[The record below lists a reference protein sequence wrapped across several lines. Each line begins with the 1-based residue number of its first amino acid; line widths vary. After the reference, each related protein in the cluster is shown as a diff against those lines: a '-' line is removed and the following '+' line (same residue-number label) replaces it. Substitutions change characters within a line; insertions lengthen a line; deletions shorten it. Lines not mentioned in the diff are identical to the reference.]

1 MRTLI
6 LSAAALA
13 AAMPSTLVVAQ
24 GVATE
29 ASLAPVFVTGQR
41 VDLDPTLPHTSA
53 SQTAEQLRDQ
63 NLVNP
68 EDALR
73 YVPATTIRKRY
84 IGDRNA
90 LIGGRNFG
98 PLQPSRALVYVDGY
112 LLSNFLGR
120 FDAPRWNMLTPESIE
135 RVDVLYGP
143 YSALY
148 PGNSIGTTV
157 VVHEGRPKGF
167 EASARLGGHRQRFS
181 AYGDKDHYD
190 GHQLSARIASR
201 LDNGLWYALHLN
213 HQDSTSQ
220 PMQYHTSTTL
230 TPGTTGTPVT
240 GIRYDTDPLGRPRAV
255 FGANSGAIDRT
266 EQHTIK
272 LQLGQ
277 DLTPTLQASGFV
289 AHWVNDSATRNRT
302 FLRDANGNPV
312 WSGSVTDGTYQFTI
326 PAATFAPS
334 QRDEAHWQGGFTLKT
349 RHATGWNGSLVASL
363 YRIAHD
369 EARQASQPD
378 PVAAQGGA
386 GTLTRRDG
394 TGWHT
399 LELQAAY
406 TPTAGDFGNGR
417 HALTFGVHRNGYRLD
432 QTVDNLSDWR
442 HGSGSLAQFYR
453 GRTDITAAYAQD
465 VWALREDLQLTLGLR
480 VEHFRAY
487 EGEQLA
493 ANGVYTVYGERRL
506 NGRSPKASLAW
517 WATPDWLFKL
527 SAGHGVRFP
536 NVEELYNGTATGT
549 SVIVSD
555 PNLQPERS
563 TAIELSSEHTG
574 ARHRLRVS
582 VFHDVVKDA
591 ILRQSDAT
599 VTPSVTR
606 VSNVDRVR
614 TRGVEFV
621 WARQDVFVRGVDLEG
636 HLAFTRSIIT
646 ANSRDPASVGA
657 DWLRVPKSRGALLA
671 SWRPNDRWRT
681 SLGLRYSGR
690 AYNDVYN
697 RDIQPDVYGG
707 VSRVKQL
714 DWRAS
719 VKLQPKLEWA
729 VGIDNLTDQR
739 AWQFHPY
746 PGRTLHTELRWV
758 H

>member
-1 MRTLI
+1 
-6 LSAAALA
+6 LA
-13 AAMPSTLVVAQ
+13 AAAPVSLAIAQ
-24 GVATE
+24 GVAAD
-29 ASLAPVFVTGQR
+29 ASLAPVVVTGQR
-41 VDLDPTLPHTSA
+41 AELDPTLPHTTA
-53 SQTAEQLRDQ
+53 SKTAEQLRDQ

-73 YVPATTIRKRY
+73 YLPATTIRKRY

-98 PLQPSRALVYVDGY
+98 TLQPSRALVYVDGY

-157 VVHEGRPKGF
+157 VVHERPPQGF
-167 EASARLGGHRQRFS
+167 EASARLGGHRQEFS
-181 AYGDKDHYD
+181 AYGDRGHDD
-190 GHQLSARIASR
+190 GHQFSARIASR
-201 LDNGLWYALHLN
+201 LDSGLWYALHLN

-220 PMQYHTSTTL
+220 PMQYLTSTTL
-230 TPGTTGTPVT
+230 TPGTAGTPVT

-266 EQHTIK
+266 QQETIK
-272 LQLGQ
+272 LQVGQ
-277 DLTPTLQASGFV
+277 DFTPTLQASAFV
-289 AHWVNDSATRNRT
+289 GYWVNDSTTRNRT
-302 FLRDANGNPV
+302 FLRDQNGNPV
-312 WSGSVTDGTYQFTI
+312 WSGTVTDGTYQYTI
-326 PAATFAPS
+326 PDAAFAPS
-334 QRDEAHWQGGFTLKT
+334 QRDEAHWQTGLTVKT

-363 YRIAHD
+363 YRIGRD
-369 EARQASQPD
+369 DARQASQPD
-378 PVAAQGGA
+378 PVAALGGP

-399 LELQAAY
+399 VELQAAY
-406 TPTAGDFGNGR
+406 TPTPGDFGDGR
-417 HALTFGVHRNGYRLD
+417 YALTVGLHRTGYRLD
-432 QTVDNLSDWR
+432 QTVDTVSDWR
-442 HGSGSLAQFYR
+442 HGGGTRAQFYR

-465 VWALREDLQLTLGLR
+465 VWTLREDLQLTLGLR
-480 VEHFRAY
+480 VEHFRAHD
-487 EGEQLA
+487 GEQLTS
-493 ANGVYTVYGERRL
+493 NGVTTVYGERSL

-517 WATPDWLFKL
+517 WATPAWLLKA

-536 NVEELYNGTATGT
+536 NVEELYNGTATGS

-563 TAIELSSEHTG
+563 TAFELSAQHSG
-574 ARHRLRVS
+574 AAHRLRVS
-582 VFHDVVKDA
+582 VFQDVVRDA
-591 ILRQSDAT
+591 ILRQSDVT

-614 TRGVEFV
+614 TRGIEFV
-621 WARQDVFVRGVDLEG
+621 WMQQDVFVRGFDLEG
-636 HLAFTRSIIT
+636 NLAFTRSIVT
-646 ANSRDPASVGA
+646 ANTRDPDSVGA
-657 DWLRVPKSRGALLA
+657 YWLRVPKSRGALLA
-671 SWRPNDRWRT
+671 SWRPNDLWRT

-697 RDIQPDVYGG
+697 RDVHPDVYGG

-719 VKLQPKLEWA
+719 VKLQPQLEWA

-739 AWQFHPY
+739 AWQSHPY

>member
-1 MRTLI
+1 MKAFALPAVA
-6 LSAAALA
+6 LLA
-13 AAMPSTLVVAQ
+13 AAPASLALAQ
-24 GVATE
+24 GVATD
-29 ASLAPVFVTGQR
+29 ASLDPVRVTGQR
-41 VDLDPTLPHTSA
+41 IELDPTLPA
-53 SQTAEQLRDQ
+53 STATKTAEQLRDQ

-73 YVPATTIRKRY
+73 YVPSTTIRKRY

-157 VVHEGRPKGF
+157 VVHERAPQRL
-167 EASARLGGHRQRFS
+167 EASARLGGHRQWFS
-181 AYGDKDHYD
+181 AYGHGDHDD
-190 GHQLSARIASR
+190 GHQLSARIAAR
-201 LDNGLWYALHLN
+201 LDDGRWYALHLN

-220 PMQYHTSTTL
+220 PMQYYTSTTF
-230 TPGTTGTPVT
+230 TPGTSGTPVT

-255 FGANSGAIDRT
+255 FGASSGAIDRT

-277 DLTPTLQASGFV
+277 ALTPTLQASGFI
-289 AHWVNDSATRNRT
+289 AHWVNDSSTRNHT
-302 FLRDANGNPV
+302 FLRDANGNAV
-312 WSGSVTDGTYQFTI
+312 WSGTVTDGTYQFTL
-326 PAATFAPS
+326 PATAFAPS
-334 QRDEAHWQGGFTLKT
+334 QRDEAHWQAGFTLKT
-349 RHATGWNGSLVASL
+349 EHATGWNGSLVASR
-363 YRIAHD
+363 YHIARD
-369 EARQASQPD
+369 DARQATQPD
-378 PVAAQGGA
+378 PVAALGGP
-386 GTLTRRDG
+386 GSLTRRAG
-394 TGWHT
+394 TGWYT
-399 LELQAAY
+399 VEAQASY
-406 TPTAGDFGNGR
+406 TPVAGDFGNGR
-417 HALTFGVHRNGYRLD
+417 HALTLGLHRNGYRLD
-432 QTVDNLSDWR
+432 QTVDSLGDWR
-442 HGSGSLAQFYR
+442 QGTGTLAQYYR
-453 GRTDITAAYAQD
+453 GRTDITAVYAQD
-465 VWALREDLQLTLGLR
+465 VWTLREDLQLTLGLR
-480 VEHFRAY
+480 LEHFRAD

-493 ANGVYTVYGERRL
+493 SNGMLTVYEPRSL
-506 NGRSPKASLAW
+506 SGRSPKASLAW
-517 WATPDWLFKL
+517 WATSDWLLKF
-527 SAGHGVRFP
+527 SAGRGVRFP
-536 NVEELYNGTATGT
+536 NVEELYNGTATGS

-555 PNLQPERS
+555 PDLQPERS
-563 TAIELSSEHTG
+563 NALELSAQHSG
-574 ARHRLRVS
+574 AAHRLRVS
-582 VFHDVVKDA
+582 VFQDWVKDA
-591 ILRQSDAT
+591 ILRQTDAT

-614 TRGVEFV
+614 TRGIELE
-621 WARQDVFVRGVDLEG
+621 WAQQDVGLRGLDLEA

-646 ANSRDPASVGA
+646 ANTRDPATVGKY
-657 DWLRVPKSRGALLA
+657 WLRVPKSRGAVLV

-697 RDIQPDVYGG
+697 LDVNPDVYGG
-707 VSRVKQL
+707 VSRVRQL

-729 VGIDNLTDQR
+729 LGIDNLTDQR

-746 PGRTLHTELRWV
+746 PGRTLHTELRWS

>member
-1 MRTLI
+1 MRTLA

-13 AAMPSTLVVAQ
+13 AAAPCSLAFAQ
-24 GVATE
+24 GVATDT
-29 ASLAPVFVTGQR
+29 SLAPVVVTGQR
-41 VDLDPTLPHTSA
+41 AELDPTLPQTTA
-53 SQTAEQLRDQ
+53 SKTVEQLRDQ

-73 YVPATTIRKRY
+73 YLPATTIRKRY

-98 PLQPSRALVYVDGY
+98 TLQPSRALVYVDGY

-157 VVHEGRPKGF
+157 VVHERAPQGF

-181 AYGDKDHYD
+181 AYGDTGHYD
-190 GHQLSARIASR
+190 GHQFSARIASR
-201 LDNGLWYALHLN
+201 LDSGLWYALHLN

-230 TPGTTGTPVT
+230 TPGSAGTPVT
-240 GIRYDTDPLGRPRAV
+240 GIRYDTDPQGRPRAV

-266 EQHTIK
+266 QQDTIK
-272 LQLGQ
+272 LQVGQ
-277 DLTPTLQASGFV
+277 DVTPTLQASAFV
-289 AHWVNDSATRNRT
+289 GYWVNDSTTRNRS

-312 WSGSVTDGTYQFTI
+312 WSGTVTDGTYQYTI
-326 PAATFAPS
+326 PAAAFAPS
-334 QRDEAHWQGGFTLKT
+334 QRDEAHWQSGFTVKT

-363 YRIAHD
+363 YRIGRD
-369 EARQASQPD
+369 DARQASQPD
-378 PVAAQGGA
+378 PVAALGGP

-399 LELQAAY
+399 MEAQAAY
-406 TPTAGDFGNGR
+406 TPTPGDFGDGR
-417 HALTFGVHRNGYRLD
+417 HALTFGLHRNGYRLD
-432 QTVDNLSDWR
+432 QTVDNVSDWR
-442 HGSGSLAQFYR
+442 SGGGTRAQYYR
-453 GRTDITAAYAQD
+453 GRTEITAAYAQD
-465 VWALREDLQLTLGLR
+465 VWTLREDLQLTLGLR
-480 VEHFRAY
+480 VEHFRAHD
-487 EGEQLA
+487 GKQLTS
-493 ANGVYTVYGERRL
+493 NGVTTVYGERSL

-517 WATPDWLFKL
+517 WATPEWLLKA
-527 SAGHGVRFP
+527 STGHGVRFP

-563 TAIELSSEHTG
+563 TAFELSAEHSG
-574 ARHRLRVS
+574 AVHRLRVS
-582 VFHDVVKDA
+582 LFQDVVKDA
-591 ILRQSDAT
+591 ILRQSDTT
-599 VTPSVTR
+599 VVPSVTR

-614 TRGVEFV
+614 TRGIEFV
-621 WARQDVFVRGVDLEG
+621 WMQQDVFVRGFDLEG
-636 HLAFTRSIIT
+636 HLAFTRSIVT
-646 ANSRDPASVGA
+646 ANTRDPDSVGA
-657 DWLRVPKSRGALLA
+657 YWLRVPTSRGALLA
-671 SWRPNDRWRT
+671 SWRPRDLWRT

-697 RDIQPDVYGG
+697 RDVQPDVYGG

-719 VKLQPKLEWA
+719 VKLQPQLEWA

-739 AWQFHPY
+739 AWQSHPY

>member
-1 MRTLI
+1 MKSLAWT
-6 LSAAALA
+6 AVAVAA
-13 AAMPSTLVVAQ
+13 AAMGTPAHAQ

-29 ASLAPVFVTGQR
+29 ASLATVVVTGQHTE
-41 VDLDPTLPHTSA
+41 LDPTLPHTTA
-53 SQTAEQLRDQ
+53 SRTGEQLRDQ
-63 NLVNP
+63 NLINP

-73 YVPATTIRKRY
+73 YLPATTIRKRY

-98 PLQPSRALVYVDGY
+98 TLQPSRALVYVDGY

-135 RVDVLYGP
+135 RVDMLYGP

-157 VVHEGRPKGF
+157 VVRERTPRQF
-167 EASARLGGHRQRFS
+167 EASARLGGHRQWYS
-181 AYGDKDHYD
+181 AYADSDRYD
-190 GHQLSARIASR
+190 GHQFSARIAAR
-201 LDNGLWYALHLN
+201 LDSGQWYALNLN

-220 PMQYHTSTTL
+220 PMQYYTTTTL
-230 TPGTTGTPVT
+230 TPGTAGTPVT
-240 GIRYDTDPLGRPRAV
+240 GIRYDTDPQGRTRAV
-255 FGANSGAIDRT
+255 FGPNNGAIDRT
-266 EQHTIK
+266 QQRTIK
-272 LQLGQ
+272 LQIGQ
-277 DLTPTLQASGFV
+277 DFTPTLQASAFV
-289 AHWVNDSATRNRT
+289 AHWVNDSTARNRT
-302 FLRDANGNPV
+302 FLRDAGGNPV
-312 WSGSVTDGTYQFTI
+312 WSGVVNDGTYQYTI
-326 PAATFAPS
+326 PASAFAPS
-334 QRDEAHWQGGFTLKT
+334 QRDEAHWQSGFTVKT
-349 RHATGWNGSLVASL
+349 RHAAGWNGSLVASL
-363 YRIAHD
+363 YRIGRD
-369 EARQASQPD
+369 DARQAQQPD
-378 PVAAQGGA
+378 PVAASGGP
-386 GTLTRRDG
+386 GTLTRRHG

-399 LELQAAY
+399 VELQAAY

-417 HALTFGVHRNGYRLD
+417 HALTLGVHRNGYRLT
-432 QTVDNLSDWR
+432 QTVDNVSDWQE
-442 HGSGSLAQFYR
+442 GAGTLSQYYR

-465 VWALREDLQLTLGLR
+465 VWSLREDLQLTLGLR
-480 VEHFRAY
+480 VEHFRAHD
-487 EGEQLA
+487 GEQLTS
-493 ANGVYTVYGERRL
+493 NGVTTVYGQRSL

-517 WATPDWLFKL
+517 WATPEWLLKL

-536 NVEELYNGTATGT
+536 NVEELYNGTATGS

-563 TAIELSSEHTG
+563 TAVELSTEHSG
-574 ARHRLRVS
+574 PAHRVRVS
-582 VFHDVVKDA
+582 VFQDMVKDA
-591 ILRQSDAT
+591 ILRQTDAT
-599 VTPSVTR
+599 VVPNVTR

-614 TRGVEFV
+614 TRGIEFV
-621 WARQDVFVRGVDLEG
+621 WTQQDLFMRGVDLEG
-636 HLAFTRSIIT
+636 HIAFTRSIVM
-646 ANSRDPASVGA
+646 ANTRDPGSVGA
-657 DWLRVPKSRGALLA
+657 YWLRVPKSRGALLA
-671 SWRPNDRWRT
+671 TWRPNDQWRT

-697 RDIQPDVYGG
+697 RDIDPDVYGG

>member
-1 MRTLI
+1 MRTLA

-13 AAMPSTLVVAQ
+13 AAAPCSLALAQ
-24 GVATE
+24 GVATDT
-29 ASLAPVFVTGQR
+29 SLAPVVVTGQR
-41 VDLDPTLPHTSA
+41 AELDPTLPQTTA
-53 SQTAEQLRDQ
+53 SKTAEQLRDQ

-73 YVPATTIRKRY
+73 YLPATTIRKRY

-98 PLQPSRALVYVDGY
+98 TLQPSRALVYVDGY

-135 RVDVLYGP
+135 RVDMLYGP

-157 VVHEGRPKGF
+157 VVHERVPQGF

-181 AYGDKDHYD
+181 AYGDSGHYD
-190 GHQLSARIASR
+190 GHQFSARIASR
-201 LDNGLWYALHLN
+201 LDSGLWYALHLN

-230 TPGTTGTPVT
+230 TPGTAGTPVT

-266 EQHTIK
+266 QQDTIK
-272 LQLGQ
+272 LQVGQ
-277 DLTPTLQASGFV
+277 DLTPTLQASAFV
-289 AHWVNDSATRNRT
+289 GYWVNDSVTRNRT
-302 FLRDANGNPV
+302 FLRDVNGNPV
-312 WSGSVTDGTYQFTI
+312 WSGTVTDGTYQYTI
-326 PAATFAPS
+326 PTTAFAPS
-334 QRDEAHWQGGFTLKT
+334 QRDEAHWQSGFTVKT

-363 YRIAHD
+363 YRIGRD
-369 EARQASQPD
+369 DARQARQPD
-378 PVAAQGGA
+378 PVAALGGP

-399 LELQAAY
+399 MEAQAAY
-406 TPTAGDFGNGR
+406 TPTPGDFGDGH
-417 HALTFGVHRNGYRLD
+417 HALTFGLHRNGYRLD
-432 QTVDNLSDWR
+432 QTVDNVSDWR
-442 HGSGSLAQFYR
+442 NGGGTRAQYYR
-453 GRTDITAAYAQD
+453 GRTEITAAYAQD
-465 VWALREDLQLTLGLR
+465 VWTLREDLQLTLGLR
-480 VEHFRAY
+480 VERFRAHD
-487 EGEQLA
+487 GEQLTS
-493 ANGVYTVYGERRL
+493 NGVTTVYGERSL
-506 NGRSPKASLAW
+506 HGRSPKASLAW
-517 WATPDWLFKL
+517 WATPEWLLKA

-555 PNLQPERS
+555 PNLRPERS
-563 TAIELSSEHTG
+563 TAVELSAEHSG
-574 ARHRLRVS
+574 VAHRLRVS
-582 VFHDVVKDA
+582 LFQDVVKDA
-591 ILRQSDAT
+591 ILRQSDTT
-599 VTPSVTR
+599 VVPSVTR

-614 TRGVEFV
+614 TRGIEFV
-621 WARQDVFVRGVDLEG
+621 GMQQNVFVRGLDLEG
-636 HLAFTRSIIT
+636 HLAFTRSIVT
-646 ANSRDPASVGA
+646 ANTRDPGSVGA
-657 DWLRVPKSRGALLA
+657 YWLRVPKSRGALLA
-671 SWRPNDRWRT
+671 AWRPNDLWRT

-697 RDIQPDVYGG
+697 LDVQPDVYGG

-719 VKLQPKLEWA
+719 VKLQPQLEWA

-739 AWQFHPY
+739 AWQSHPY
-746 PGRTLHTELRWV
+746 PGRTLHTELRWTQ
-758 H
+758 

>member
-1 MRTLI
+1 MRPLA

-13 AAMPSTLVVAQ
+13 AAAPVSLAIAQ
-24 GVATE
+24 GVAAD
-29 ASLAPVFVTGQR
+29 ASLAPVVVTGQR
-41 VDLDPTLPHTSA
+41 AELDPTLPHTTA
-53 SQTAEQLRDQ
+53 SKTAEQLRDQ

-73 YVPATTIRKRY
+73 YLPATTIRKRY

-98 PLQPSRALVYVDGY
+98 TLQPSRALVYVDGY

-157 VVHEGRPKGF
+157 VVHERPPQGF
-167 EASARLGGHRQRFS
+167 EASARLGGHRQEFS
-181 AYGDKDHYD
+181 AYGDRGHDD
-190 GHQLSARIASR
+190 GHQFSARIASR
-201 LDNGLWYALHLN
+201 LDSGLWYALHLN

-220 PMQYHTSTTL
+220 PMQYLTSTTL
-230 TPGTTGTPVT
+230 TPGAAGTPVT

-266 EQHTIK
+266 QQNTIK
-272 LQLGQ
+272 LQVGQ
-277 DLTPTLQASGFV
+277 DFTPTLQASAFV
-289 AHWVNDSATRNRT
+289 GYWVNDSTTRNRT
-302 FLRDANGNPV
+302 FLCDQNGNPV
-312 WSGSVTDGTYQFTI
+312 WSGTVTDGTYQYTI
-326 PAATFAPS
+326 PDAAFAPS
-334 QRDEAHWQGGFTLKT
+334 QRDEAHWQTGLTVKT

-363 YRIAHD
+363 YRIGRD
-369 EARQASQPD
+369 DARQASQPD
-378 PVAAQGGA
+378 PVAALGGP

-399 LELQAAY
+399 VELQAAY
-406 TPTAGDFGNGR
+406 TPTPGDFGDGR
-417 HALTFGVHRNGYRLD
+417 HALTVGLHRTGYRLD
-432 QTVDNLSDWR
+432 QTVDTVSDWR
-442 HGSGSLAQFYR
+442 HGGGTRAQFYR

-465 VWALREDLQLTLGLR
+465 VWTLREDLQLTLGLR
-480 VEHFRAY
+480 VEHFRAHD
-487 EGEQLA
+487 GEQLTS
-493 ANGVYTVYGERRL
+493 NGVTTVYGERSL

-517 WATPDWLFKL
+517 WATPAWLLKA

-536 NVEELYNGTATGT
+536 NVEELYNGTATGS

-563 TAIELSSEHTG
+563 TAFELSAQHSG
-574 ARHRLRVS
+574 AAHRLRVS
-582 VFHDVVKDA
+582 VFQDVVRDA
-591 ILRQSDAT
+591 ILRQSDVT

-614 TRGVEFV
+614 TRGIEFV
-621 WARQDVFVRGVDLEG
+621 WMQQDVFVRGFDLEG
-636 HLAFTRSIIT
+636 NLAFTRSIVT
-646 ANSRDPASVGA
+646 ANTRDPDSVGA
-657 DWLRVPKSRGALLA
+657 YWLRVPKSRGALLA
-671 SWRPNDRWRT
+671 SWRPNDLWRT

-697 RDIQPDVYGG
+697 RDVHPDVYGG

-719 VKLQPKLEWA
+719 VKLQPQLEWA

-739 AWQFHPY
+739 AWQSHPY

>member
-1 MRTLI
+1 MRTLA

-13 AAMPSTLVVAQ
+13 AAMPSTLVWAQ

-29 ASLAPVFVTGQR
+29 ASLAPVLVTGQR

-98 PLQPSRALVYVDGY
+98 TLQPSRALVYVDGY

-181 AYGDKDHYD
+181 AYGDQDHYD

-230 TPGTTGTPVT
+230 TPGTAGTPVT

-302 FLRDANGNPV
+302 FLRDASGNPV
-312 WSGSVTDGTYQFTI
+312 WSGTVTDGTYQFTI

-363 YRIAHD
+363 YRIARD

-399 LELQAAY
+399 VELQAAY

-563 TAIELSSEHTG
+563 TAVELSSEHTG

-621 WARQDVFVRGVDLEG
+621 WAQQDVFVRGVDLEG

-646 ANSRDPASVGA
+646 ANSRDPDSVGA
-657 DWLRVPKSRGALLA
+657 YWLRVPKSRGALLA

>member
-1 MRTLI
+1 MRTLA

-13 AAMPSTLVVAQ
+13 AAAPCSLALAQ
-24 GVATE
+24 GVATDT
-29 ASLAPVFVTGQR
+29 SLAPVVVTGQR
-41 VDLDPTLPHTSA
+41 AELDPTLPQTTA
-53 SQTAEQLRDQ
+53 SKTAEQLRDQ

-73 YVPATTIRKRY
+73 YLPATTIRKRY

-98 PLQPSRALVYVDGY
+98 TLQPSRALVYVDGY

-135 RVDVLYGP
+135 RVDMLYGP

-157 VVHEGRPKGF
+157 VVHERVPQGF
-167 EASARLGGHRQRFS
+167 EASARLGGHRQQFS
-181 AYGDKDHYD
+181 AYGDSGHYD
-190 GHQLSARIASR
+190 GHQFSARIASR
-201 LDNGLWYALHLN
+201 LDSGLWYALHLN

-230 TPGTTGTPVT
+230 TPGTAGTPVT

-266 EQHTIK
+266 QQDTIK
-272 LQLGQ
+272 LQVGQ
-277 DLTPTLQASGFV
+277 DLTPTLQASAFV
-289 AHWVNDSATRNRT
+289 GYWVNDSVTRNRT
-302 FLRDANGNPV
+302 FLRDVNGNPV
-312 WSGSVTDGTYQFTI
+312 WSGTVTDGTYQYTI
-326 PAATFAPS
+326 PTTAFAPS
-334 QRDEAHWQGGFTLKT
+334 QRDEAHWQSGFTVKT

-363 YRIAHD
+363 YRIGRD
-369 EARQASQPD
+369 DARQASQPD
-378 PVAAQGGA
+378 PVAALGGP

-399 LELQAAY
+399 MEAQAAY
-406 TPTAGDFGNGR
+406 TPTPGDFGDGH
-417 HALTFGVHRNGYRLD
+417 HALTFGLHRNGYRLD
-432 QTVDNLSDWR
+432 QTVDNVSDWR
-442 HGSGSLAQFYR
+442 SGGGTRAQYYR
-453 GRTDITAAYAQD
+453 GRTEITAAYAQD
-465 VWALREDLQLTLGLR
+465 VWTLREDLQLTLGLR
-480 VEHFRAY
+480 VERFRAHD
-487 EGEQLA
+487 GEQLTS
-493 ANGVYTVYGERRL
+493 NGVTTVYGERSL

-517 WATPDWLFKL
+517 WATPEWLLKA

-555 PNLQPERS
+555 PNLRPERS
-563 TAIELSSEHTG
+563 TAVELSAEHSG
-574 ARHRLRVS
+574 VAHRLRVS
-582 VFHDVVKDA
+582 LFQDVVKDA
-591 ILRQSDAT
+591 ILRQSDTT
-599 VTPSVTR
+599 VVPSVTR

-614 TRGVEFV
+614 TRGIEFV
-621 WARQDVFVRGVDLEG
+621 GMQQNVFVRGLDLEG
-636 HLAFTRSIIT
+636 HLAFTRSIVT
-646 ANSRDPASVGA
+646 ANTRDPGSVGA
-657 DWLRVPKSRGALLA
+657 YWLRVPKSRGALLA
-671 SWRPNDRWRT
+671 AWRPNDLWRT

-697 RDIQPDVYGG
+697 LDVQPDVYGG
-707 VSRVKQL
+707 VSRVTQL

-719 VKLQPKLEWA
+719 VKLQPQLEWA

-739 AWQFHPY
+739 AWQSHPY
-746 PGRTLHTELRWV
+746 PGRTLHTELRWTQ
-758 H
+758 